1 MIKPVVLVSTAGF
14 IRLFGF
20 NESRAFLAEGAGRGK
35 AVFDED
41 LYGYFV
47 IWGCLRFNGG
57 YLGAGERIAAK
68 PADRLGRIA
77 AAAEFLT
84 DAIAYL
90 DAAVRAEPLE
100 IRVADLNSVLGA
112 YAP

>member
-35 AVFDED
+35 AVFDEH

-47 IWGCLRFNGG
+47 IRGCLRFNGG
-57 YLGAGERIAAK
+57 YLGAGERIAAM
-68 PADRLGRIA
+68 PADRLGRLA
-77 AAAEFLT
+77 A
-84 DAIAYL
+84 AYL